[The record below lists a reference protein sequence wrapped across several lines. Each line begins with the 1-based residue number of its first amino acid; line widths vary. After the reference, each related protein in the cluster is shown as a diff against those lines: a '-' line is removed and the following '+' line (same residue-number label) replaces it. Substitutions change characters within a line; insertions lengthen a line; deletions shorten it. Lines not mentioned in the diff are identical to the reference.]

1 MGLFKSK
8 KDKSN
13 ERQVITSKKVYNLKS
28 NGKYEIVLEGK
39 FISITAKGIMN
50 SINKGFTGTKKI
62 CLDNV
67 TGVQYKK
74 PGLTNGYLQIILMG
88 SLEAKG
94 GVFNAVQDEN
104 TISFAKKDNEQ
115 ILEIKGYI
123 ENYIENKNNY
133 RSQNI
138 SSDADELM
146 KFKKLLDMGAITEEE
161 YENKKEQILKL

>member
-62 CLDNV
+62 CLSV
-67 TGVQYKK
+67 
-74 PGLTNGYLQIILMG
+74 
-88 SLEAKG
+88 S
-94 GVFNAVQDEN
+94 
-104 TISFAKKDNEQ
+104 
-115 ILEIKGYI
+115 
-123 ENYIENKNNY
+123 
-133 RSQNI
+133 
-138 SSDADELM
+138 
-146 KFKKLLDMGAITEEE
+146 
-161 YENKKEQILKL
+161 

>member
-67 TGVQYKK
+67 TVVHYKK
-74 PGLTNGYLQIILMG
+74 PGLTTGYLQIILMG
-88 SLEAKG
+88 SQEAKG

-133 RSQNI
+133 RSQNT

>member
-8 KDKSN
+8 KDKSGKK
-13 ERQVITSKKVYNLKS
+13 QVVSSKKVYNLKS

-74 PGLTNGYLQIILMG
+74 PGLTTGYLQIILMG
-88 SLEAKG
+88 SQEAKG

-104 TISFAKKDNEQ
+104 TISFAKKETEQ

-123 ENYIENKNNY
+123 ENYIENKNKYNE
-133 RSQNI
+133 SQFGG
-138 SSDADELM
+138 ADELL
-146 KFKKLLDMGAITEEE
+146 KYKKLLDMGAITQEE
-161 YENKKEQILKL
+161 YENKKEQILK